1 MKGSRKQ
8 QGKKAFTLIELLV
21 VIAIIGILAAML
33 MPALAS
39 ARERARRS
47 SCMSNLRQIGMF
59 IKYYAMD
66 HGEDFPPDL
75 GTLMEQED
83 VVPGIFICPSSTG
96 FTEAD
101 EGADTLAV
109 GNTSYKYVTGLT
121 EASRSNLPLAGD
133 KDGGTGDNSPTA
145 WGGNHQEAGG
155 NMLFVDGSV
164 RWVNADGG
172 SIPSGEDSV
181 IPGDAMDNHEDA
193 GMSAN

>member
-1 MKGSRKQ
+1 MKGLRKH

-66 HGEDFPPDL
+66 HGEDFPDALDDL
-75 GTLMEQED
+75 TDQED
-83 VVPGIFICPSSTG
+83 VVAGIFICPSSTG
-96 FTEAD
+96 FEEAD
-101 EGADTLAV
+101 DSGDTWSL
-109 GNTSYKYVTGLT
+109 GNDNTSYKYVTGLT
-121 EASRSNLPLAGD
+121 EASRSSLPLAGD
-133 KDGGTGDNSPTA
+133 KDGTTGDTSGTA

-164 RWVNADGG
+164 RWINADDGN
-172 SIPSGEDSV
+172 IEAGE
-181 IPGDAMDNHEDA
+181 IPGDDMADHADA
-193 GMSAN
+193 SISAN